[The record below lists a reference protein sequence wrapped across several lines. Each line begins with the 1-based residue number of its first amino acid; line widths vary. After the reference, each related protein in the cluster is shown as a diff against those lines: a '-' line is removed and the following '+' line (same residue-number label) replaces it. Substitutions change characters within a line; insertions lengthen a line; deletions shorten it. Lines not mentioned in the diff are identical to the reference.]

1 MLRVFVDSG
10 SSIKQCERE
19 KYQVEIIPLLFHL
32 GGKEYRDGIDLDN
45 EVFYDF
51 LINKKE
57 FPKTS
62 LPSMQE
68 TNEKIQN
75 YLSQGD
81 EVLILTISGEISGT
95 YNALRLLFEDDE
107 KVHVV
112 DTRMA
117 VGGIRILVEEINA
130 HRDET
135 VDRIIERI
143 RNLIPRINI
152 MAIPE
157 TLEYLFLGGRL
168 SKKDYI
174 LGSLVNIKPI
184 IGIEDGKVK
193 MFTKKIGLKNAMK
206 YLAAQLIK
214 KDCDPNY
221 PIIPSM
227 TYNRDNLDALIAMS
241 DPRFRAQMEVVDDL
255 DHAIA
260 CHWGPNAFGYI
271 FVSKK

>member
-10 SSIKQCERE
+10 SSIKQSEKE
-19 KYQVEIIPLLFHL
+19 KYRVDIIPLLFHL
-32 GGKEYRDGIDLDN
+32 GGKEYRDGIDLDH
-45 EVFYDF
+45 EAFYDF
-51 LINKKE
+51 LIHKKE

-62 LPSMQE
+62 LPSLKE
-68 TNEKIQN
+68 TEEQIQT

-81 EVLILTISGEISGT
+81 EVLILTISGDISGT
-95 YNALRLLFEDDE
+95 YNALRLLFEE
-107 KVHVV
+107 EANVHVI

-130 HRDET
+130 HRDEET
-135 VDRIIERI
+135 GRIIERI
-143 RNLIPRINI
+143 QNLIPRIRI

-193 MFTKKIGLKNAMK
+193 MFAKKIGLKNAMK
-206 YLAAQLIK
+206 YLAVQLIK
-214 KDCDPNY
+214 EECDPDY

-227 TYNRDNLDALIAMS
+227 TYNQANLDTLIALTE
-241 DPRFRAQMEVVDDL
+241 PRFHAQMESIDDL